1 MSNKPAST
9 IRQFFPITGSIWRNE
24 STDAGTGEVRVWY
37 SATVERQYKDREG
50 NWQNTGSF
58 SGDELL
64 TASKVLDLAHTEISR
79 FRAADRAAQT
89 AERSP
94 GQEG

>member
-1 MSNKPAST
+1 MKPART

-24 STDAGTGEVRVWY
+24 STDDKTGEVRVWY
-37 SATVERQYKDREG
+37 SVTVERQYRDKEG
-50 NWQNTGSF
+50 NWNSTGSF
-58 SGDELL
+58 SDDQPLV
-64 TASKVLDLAHTEISR
+64 AAKVLDLAHTEISKLR
-79 FRAADRAAQT
+79 DQDREQRT